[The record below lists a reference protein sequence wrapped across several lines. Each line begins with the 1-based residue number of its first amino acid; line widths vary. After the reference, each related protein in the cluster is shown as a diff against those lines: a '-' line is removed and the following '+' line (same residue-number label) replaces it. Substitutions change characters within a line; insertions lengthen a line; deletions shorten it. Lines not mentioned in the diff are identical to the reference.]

1 MSEQIEFLKQ
11 VEMNIGKKI
20 KEALDYVKGA
30 RKEQQTLRDIIKE
43 LKNHK

>member
-11 VEMNIGKKI
+11 VEINIGNRI
-20 KEALDYVKGA
+20 KDALDYVKGA
-30 RKEQQTLRDIIKE
+30 RKEQQILRDIIKE